1 MKRRILSVLLIF
13 ILTIGCSTEVL
24 ASTVDEVR
32 EEQEE
37 TQEHLDEL
45 DDRMDSLENQK
56 DEVAG
61 EITVLNTQLVDI
73 LTSIS
78 ICEDEIAAKEDEI
91 DIAKDEL
98 EAAKEREAAQYEDM
112 KTRIRFM
119 YEKGDQAYIQIFLE
133 ASSLPEMLNKAS
145 YVESLYEYDREL
157 LLEYEKTKLEV
168 ASIKEELELEE
179 ADLLSSQR
187 ELKEQQDY
195 LERIIAEKRATV
207 ANFDTQLAQAKQEAS
222 SYKEQL
228 REQNE
233 KIKQLEE
240 EERERQR
247 QLEKDKNKAK
257 EGETEVAS
265 GSSAGQTTYDPS
277 GTDLP
282 GAGNGGNT
290 GENGEYY
297 DNGQNTGATDNN
309 APASDSSGA
318 GGDAGLGRQIA
329 DYGCQFIG
337 NPYVYGGTS
346 LTNGTD
352 CSGFTQAVFAHFGVR
367 LPRDSTSQRFVGT
380 SVPYEQ
386 ARAGDLICY
395 AGHVAIY
402 IGNGQIVHASTE
414 RTGIK
419 ISNATYRTI
428 LSVRRV
434 V

>member
-1 MKRRILSVLLIF
+1 MKKRILSVLLICT
-13 ILTIGCSTEVL
+13 LTIGYSMEVC
-24 ASTVDEVR
+24 AATVDEVR

-37 TQEHLDEL
+37 TQEHLDEV
-45 DDRMDSLENQK
+45 DERMDSLENQK
-56 DEVAG
+56 DAVAG
-61 EITVLNTQLVDI
+61 EITVLDTQLVDI

-91 DIAKDEL
+91 DVVKDEL

-157 LLEYEKTKLEV
+157 LLEYEDTKLEV
-168 ASIKEELELEE
+168 AFIKEELELEE

-195 LERIIAEKRATV
+195 LETVIAEKRATV
-207 ANFDTQLAQAKQEAS
+207 ANFDTQLAQAQREAN

-228 REQNE
+228 RAQNE

-247 QLEKDKNKAK
+247 QLEKEKNSPKD
-257 EGETEVAS
+257 GETEVAS
-265 GSSAGQTTYDPS
+265 GAAAGEAVNPSAGS
-277 GTDLP
+277 LP
-282 GAGNGGNT
+282 GANDGGN
-290 GENGEYY
+290 
-297 DNGQNTGATDNN
+297 NT
-309 APASDSSGA
+309 SDSGSTSGA
-318 GGDAGLGRQIA
+318 GGNAGLGQQIA

-352 CSGFTQAVFAHFGVR
+352 CSGFTQSVYAHFGIR

-380 SVPYEQ
+380 GVSYEE
-386 ARAGDLICY
+386 ARPGDLICY

-419 ISNATYRTI
+419 ITNATYRTI